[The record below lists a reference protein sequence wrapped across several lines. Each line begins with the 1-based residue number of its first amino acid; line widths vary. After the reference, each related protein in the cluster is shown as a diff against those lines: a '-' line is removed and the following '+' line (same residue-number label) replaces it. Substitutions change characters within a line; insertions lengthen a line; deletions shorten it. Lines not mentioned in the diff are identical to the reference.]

1 MAKGVLE
8 FNLPEE
14 SSEHLMAVKALD
26 FYVTLWDIKD
36 HLRSKLKYGDLK
48 ENQYEVYEE
57 IQDLLSSLMSERN
70 ISFDM

>member
-1 MAKGVLE
+1 MAKATLE

-14 SSEHLMAVKALD
+14 NSEHLMAVKALD

-36 HLRSKLKYGDLK
+36 HLRSKLKHGDLK